1 MYIFVCFYVDLLR
14 LSIHVSQTDVLF
26 FQFSLMSAD
35 FYILMQFS
43 VADDE
48 DLSYYKDQ
56 PDRLI
61 DEFKKMKA
69 TKKKAEQFAIEAKQ
83 SAQKVNLCTHVQ
95 PVSAGF

>member
-1 MYIFVCFYVDLLR
+1 
-14 LSIHVSQTDVLF
+14 
-26 FQFSLMSAD
+26 
-35 FYILMQFS
+35 MQFS
-43 VADDE
+43 VADEE

-83 SAQKVNLCTHVQ
+83 SAQKVNLCSHPQ
-95 PVSAGF
+95 PFVTSLSVSALCIYTHPLSHVSVCTTHT